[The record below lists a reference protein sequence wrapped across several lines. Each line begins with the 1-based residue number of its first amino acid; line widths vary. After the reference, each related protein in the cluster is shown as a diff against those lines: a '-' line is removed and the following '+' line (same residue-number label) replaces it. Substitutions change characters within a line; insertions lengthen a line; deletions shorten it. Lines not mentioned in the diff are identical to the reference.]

1 MDGWME
7 RMNYQTYSA
16 MMYPVSVMSRLRRSS
31 IILIDIATGFEY
43 RKAASKKKEQRKSS
57 KKPLV
62 LEAKENEM
70 GLLLKAFFLLL
81 FGVYYKRVPSTI
93 TENPSHFNFVL

>member
-1 MDGWME
+1 ME

-31 IILIDIATGFEY
+31 IILIDIVTGFEY

-62 LEAKENEM
+62 LEAKVVMN
-70 GLLLKAFFLLL
+70 GACF
-81 FGVYYKRVPSTI
+81 
-93 TENPSHFNFVL
+93 